1 MAHYLH
7 LVMTVVSAARVTP
20 LRPIQGVTVVK
31 AKICKN
37 KTSDAV
43 RFEHATLACLWPLAV
58 LEQ

>member
-1 MAHYLH
+1 
-7 LVMTVVSAARVTP
+7 MTVVSAARVTP